1 MSDADFQ
8 KIMQQAQK
16 MQSNIQKAQEEIV
29 NLTVVGEAGGGLVKV
44 KMNGRHDVLRFFIS
58 PTLLGL
64 SEEGNKEEE
73 EGEGGGKGGK
83 GGKPNIDKA
92 MLEDLIAAAVN
103 DAVRKVE
110 KASREKMTGLMS
122 GLNLPPELSPFG
134 GGGGANQ

>member
-1 MSDADFQ
+1 MSDTDFQ

-16 MQSNIQKAQEEIV
+16 MQTNIQKAQEEIIA
-29 NLTVVGEAGGGLVKV
+29 LIVVGEAGGGLVKI
-44 KMNGRHDVLRFFIS
+44 KMNGRHDVLRVFVS

-64 SEEGNKEEE
+64 AEESNAAEVD
-73 EGEGGGKGGK
+73 KG
-83 GGKPNIDKA
+83 

-122 GLNLPPELSPFG
+122 GMNLPPEMMPFSEG
-134 GGGGANQ
+134 ETKQ

>member
-16 MQSNIQKAQEEIV
+16 MQANIQKAQEEIV
-29 NLTVVGEAGGGLVKV
+29 SLTVIGEAGGGLVKV
-44 KMNGRHDVLRFFIS
+44 KMNGRHDVLRFFIA
-58 PTLLGL
+58 PTLLGM
-64 SEEGNKEEE
+64 SEEGKEEE
-73 EGEGGGKGGK
+73 EGEGGKGGK
-83 GGKPNIDKA
+83 GLKPTIDKA

-122 GLNLPPELSPFG
+122 GLNLPPEMSPFG
-134 GGGGANQ
+134 GGGANQ